1 MSEELN
7 AEKLVK
13 IYVKIRDRRREIYK
27 EDKELEE
34 QLNLISNEILQIC
47 KEQGSSLIRTKH
59 GTISKRIKKS
69 YHTSDWHELYNFVK
83 EHDAFAL
90 LQQRLNNANMEQFL
104 EENPDL
110 HPPGLYADTTMSVVI
125 TKSKE

>member
-13 IYVKIRDRRREIYK
+13 IYVKIRDKRRELAK
-27 EDKELEE
+27 EDKELEA
-34 QLNLISNEILQIC
+34 QLDIISSELVQLC
-47 KEQGSSLIRTKH
+47 KDQGSSLIRTKY

-69 YHTSDWHELYNFVK
+69 YHTSDWHELFQFVK
-83 EHDAFAL
+83 EHDAFSL
-90 LQQRLNNANMEQFL
+90 LQQRLHNVNMEQFL

-125 TKSKE
+125 TKGKE

>member
-1 MSEELN
+1 MSDEPN

-13 IYVKIRDRRREIYK
+13 IYVKIRDKRRELAK
-27 EDKELEE
+27 EDKALEE
-34 QLNLISNEILQIC
+34 QLNLISNELLEIC
-47 KEQGSSLIRTKH
+47 KEQGSSLIRTKF
-59 GTISKRIKKS
+59 GTISRRTKKN
-69 YHTSDWHELYNFVK
+69 YYTSDWHELFNFVK
-83 EHDAFAL
+83 EHDAFPL

-125 TKSKE
+125 TKGKE

>member
-34 QLNLISNEILQIC
+34 QLNLISSEILEIC
-47 KEQGSSLIRTKH
+47 KEQGSSLIRTKY
-59 GTISKRIKKS
+59 GTNTNR
-69 YHTSDWHELYNFVK
+69 YERNQTTS
-83 EHDAFAL
+83 
-90 LQQRLNNANMEQFL
+90 
-104 EENPDL
+104 
-110 HPPGLYADTTMSVVI
+110 
-125 TKSKE
+125 

>member
-1 MSEELN
+1 VSEELN
-7 AEKLVK
+7 AEKIVK

-34 QLNLISNEILQIC
+34 QLNLISNEILEIC
-47 KEQGSSLIRTKH
+47 KEQGSSLIRTKY
-59 GTISKRIKKS
+59 GTISRRTKKN
-69 YHTSDWHELYNFVK
+69 YYTSDWHELFNFVK
-83 EHDAFAL
+83 EHDAFPL
-90 LQQRLNNANMEQFL
+90 LQQRLHNANMEQFL

-125 TKSKE
+125 TKGKE